1 MSIPKGVDRVSEATH
16 VVFVALIGEL
26 NCCTLQHAVFPFYP
40 KALQILVQGKVRS
53 FLLSILESCVC
64 SYTLNNV
71 IQRDFYFLM

>member
-26 NCCTLQHAVFPFYP
+26 NCCTLQHAVFLSIP
-40 KALQILVQGKVRS
+40 KLCKFLCKVKS